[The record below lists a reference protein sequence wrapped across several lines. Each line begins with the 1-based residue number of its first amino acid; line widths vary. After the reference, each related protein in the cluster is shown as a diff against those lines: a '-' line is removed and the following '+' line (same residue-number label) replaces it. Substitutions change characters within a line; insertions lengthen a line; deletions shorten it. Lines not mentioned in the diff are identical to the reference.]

1 MAASLSSVS
10 SANQGDHPWLAT
22 YPASIDWA
30 EPIVPESMVSMFER
44 SVAKYGNRAFLD
56 FMGKTWTYREIGVLV
71 DRVASGLVKQGVGPG
86 TKVGLCLPNT
96 PYFVACYFAVMKAG
110 GTVVTFNPLYVAE
123 ELAHQVADSQAEIMI
138 TIDVVAVLPKVLQ
151 LLGHARLRLIVVC
164 SLADVL
170 PWPKSLLYRLFKRK
184 QIARSPVDAR
194 VISFEAIQSSDP
206 ITTPSIDPTTTIAVL
221 QYTGGTTGLPKGA
234 MLSHANLNANVQ
246 QMDRWFT
253 VERAE
258 QERVLAVLPFFHV
271 FAMTV
276 AMNIAVRWGAEL
288 ILLPRFEIK
297 LLMETIA
304 RRKPTFF
311 PGVPTLFK
319 AVLDYTRT
327 TPVDLS
333 SINHCLSGGAGL
345 PVELKLA
352 FEAASGCTLLEGYGL
367 SETSPVATA
376 NPFGG
381 IIKAGSIGLPL
392 PGVHIEFRDLED
404 PTQKAKP
411 GDPGEL
417 CVRGPNVMM
426 GYWGKPKETEAS
438 MVDGLFRTGDVG
450 YFDQDGYI
458 VLVDRIKDLIIC
470 SGYNVY
476 PRVIEEAIYRHEDVV
491 AVTVVGMPDPYRGEA
506 PAAFIQLREGS
517 TANSEA
523 LMAFLKDKLS
533 PIELPKQIELRA
545 ELPKTM
551 IGKLSKKELR
561 AELLAG
567 QKGQTS

>member
-1 MAASLSSVS
+1 
-10 SANQGDHPWLAT
+10 
-22 YPASIDWA
+22 
-30 EPIVPESMVSMFER
+30 MVSMFER

-170 PWPKSLLYRLFKRK
+170 PWLKSLLYRLFKRK